1 MIYIYIS
8 IYKTK
13 TSFLSQKRAITT
25 FLLRK
30 FMITRLLIAF
40 EDLLGS
46 SIAPQVMP
54 HWLIDRTSVAH
65 RAFSIVELQ
74 KNPATRSVCVSAPN
88 FDND

>member
-1 MIYIYIS
+1 
-8 IYKTK
+8 
-13 TSFLSQKRAITT
+13 
-25 FLLRK
+25 
-30 FMITRLLIAF
+30 MITRSSIVF
-40 EDLLGS
+40 EDFLSS